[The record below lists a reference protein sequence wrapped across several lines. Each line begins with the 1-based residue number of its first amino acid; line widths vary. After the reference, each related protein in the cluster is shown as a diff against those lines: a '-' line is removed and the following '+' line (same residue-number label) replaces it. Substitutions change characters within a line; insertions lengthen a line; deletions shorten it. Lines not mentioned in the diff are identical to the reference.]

1 MYKILDKVNTPQD
14 LRKLD
19 VSELPGL
26 CDEIRD
32 YIVRCCA
39 SNPGHLA
46 SSLGAVELIVG
57 THYVFDTPSDKVV
70 FDVGHQAYAH
80 KIITD
85 RKEVFRNNRRK
96 DGISGFPNRDES
108 PYDSFGAGHAST
120 SISAA
125 LGLAKAAQL
134 TGSGEKVVA
143 MIGDG
148 SMTGGLAL
156 EGLNNAG
163 DSDTDLLVIL
173 NDNDMA
179 IDGSRGAMHSYLLK
193 ITTDPAYNRLKTHV
207 WNKLGSSNFRNWLQR
222 VIRNTKSG
230 LVNKSGGD
238 IFEAFGFR
246 YFGPIDGN
254 NVALVVQTLKRLKDI
269 KGPKILHTCTVKGKG
284 YAPAEAD
291 PTTWHAPGKFDPETG
306 ERKSAAQV
314 PSTGSGSG
322 RVRYQDVFGEV
333 LCELARKDPKVVGIT
348 PAMATGSGM
357 TAFAEEFPERF
368 FDVGIAEEHA
378 ATFAAGLA
386 AGGMKPYCSIYST
399 FAQRAYDEIVH
410 DVALQHLPVVF
421 CFDRAGLVGEDG
433 ATHQGVFDLA
443 AMRSIPNTVI
453 AAPKDEAELRDL
465 LYKGLGIKDGPFIIR
480 YPRGL
485 GEGSG
490 WKDSEPSPIE
500 TGKSELMTEGS
511 GVAVLAL
518 GPVVWKAVEAAARL
532 KEETGLCPAV
542 YNVRFLKPFDLQMME
557 DLSGFKAI
565 LTLEE
570 GALKG
575 GLYSE
580 VSEYISSHGRS
591 TLVKGFG
598 VPDRF
603 IPQASATEQRT
614 ECGLDSGSIYSELR
628 ELFKNN

>member
-85 RKEVFRNNRRK
+85 RKEAFRNNRRK

-108 PYDSFGAGHAST
+108 PYDAFGAGHAST

-314 PSTGSGSG
+314 PSTGSGTG
-322 RVRYQDVFGEV
+322 KVRYQDVFGEV

-490 WKDSEPSPIE
+490 
-500 TGKSELMTEGS
+500 
-511 GVAVLAL
+511 
-518 GPVVWKAVEAAARL
+518 
-532 KEETGLCPAV
+532 
-542 YNVRFLKPFDLQMME
+542 
-557 DLSGFKAI
+557 
-565 LTLEE
+565 
-570 GALKG
+570 
-575 GLYSE
+575 
-580 VSEYISSHGRS
+580 
-591 TLVKGFG
+591 
-598 VPDRF
+598 
-603 IPQASATEQRT
+603 
-614 ECGLDSGSIYSELR
+614 
-628 ELFKNN
+628 

>member
-14 LRKLD
+14 LRKLEL
-19 VSELPGL
+19 SELPGL

-39 SNPGHLA
+39 ENPGHLA

-57 THYVFDTPSDKVV
+57 MHYVYDTPSDKLVY
-70 FDVGHQAYAH
+70 DVGHQAYAH
-80 KIITD
+80 KIITG
-85 RKEVFRNNRRK
+85 RKEAFKNNRK
-96 DGISGFPNRDES
+96 QDGISGFPNRDES
-108 PYDSFGAGHAST
+108 QFDAFGAGHAST
-120 SISAA
+120 SVSAA

-134 TGSGEKVVA
+134 SGTGEKVVA

-148 SMTGGLAL
+148 AMTGGLAL

-173 NDNDMA
+173 NDNEMA
-179 IDGSRGAMHSYLLK
+179 IDSNRGAIHSYLLK
-193 ITTDPAYNRLKTHV
+193 FTTDPAYNKLKTHV
-207 WNKLGSSNFRNWLQR
+207 WEKLGSGRLRNWLQR
-222 VIRNTKSG
+222 VVRNLKSG
-230 LVNKSGGD
+230 LVNRSGGD
-238 IFEAFGFR
+238 LFEAFGFR

-254 NVALVVQTLKRLKDI
+254 DIFRVVRTLRRLKDI

-306 ERKSAAQV
+306 ERKSAAPV
-314 PSTGSGSG
+314 PSTGSGSDKA
-322 RVRYQDVFGEV
+322 RYQDVFGEV

-357 TAFAEEFPERF
+357 TAFAEEFPDRF

-378 ATFAAGLA
+378 ATFSAGLA

-433 ATHQGVFDLA
+433 ATHQGAFDLA
-443 AMRSIPNTVI
+443 AMRSIPNTVL
-453 AAPKDEAELRDL
+453 AAPKDEKELKDM
-465 LYKGLGIKDGPFIIR
+465 LYMGLEITDGPYIIR

-485 GEGSG
+485 GEGVP
-490 WKDSEPSPIE
+490 WKDTIPSRLE
-500 TGKSELMTEGS
+500 AGKSEKLMDGS
-511 GVAVLAL
+511 SVAVLAL
-518 GPVVWKAVEAAARL
+518 GPVAHRAVEAASRI
-532 KEETGLCPAV
+532 KEETGRNPIV
-542 YNVRFLKPFDLQMME
+542 YNVRFLKPFDMEMME
-557 DLSGFKAI
+557 DVKDCSTI
-565 LTLEE
+565 ITLED

-575 GLYSE
+575 GLYDE
-580 VSEYISSHGRS
+580 VCEYVSGHGS
-591 TLVKGFG
+591 KATVKGFG

-603 IPQASATEQRT
+603 MPQATVSQQRKA
-614 ECGLDSGSIYSELR
+614 CGLDAESIYSVLSG
-628 ELFKNN
+628 LFKNN

>member
-1 MYKILDKVNTPQD
+1 MYKILDKVDTPQD

-19 VSELPGL
+19 LSELPGL

-39 SNPGHLA
+39 DNPGHLA

-57 THYVFDTPSDKVV
+57 MHYVFDTPSDKLV

-80 KIITD
+80 KIITG
-85 RKEVFRNNRRK
+85 RKEAFKGNRKK

-108 PYDSFGAGHAST
+108 PYDAFGAGHAST

-125 LGLAKAAQL
+125 LGLAKAAQV
-134 TGSGEKVVA
+134 SGLKEKVVA

-148 SMTGGLAL
+148 AMTGGLAL

-163 DSDTDLLVIL
+163 DSDTDILVVL

-179 IDGSRGAMHSYLLK
+179 IDGNRGALHSYLLK
-193 ITTDPAYNRLKTHV
+193 VTTDPAYNKIKTHV
-207 WNKLGSSNFRNWLQR
+207 WERLGAGRFRNWVQGMVR
-222 VIRNTKSG
+222 KAKSG
-230 LVNKSGGD
+230 LVTNSGGD
-238 IFEAFGFR
+238 FFEAFGFR

-254 NVALVVQTLKRLKDI
+254 DIGEVVNTLRRLKDI

-306 ERKSAAQV
+306 ERDKN
-314 PSTGSGSG
+314 SGTSG
-322 RVRYQDVFGEV
+322 VRYQDVFGEV

-348 PAMATGSGM
+348 PAMATGSGLA
-357 TAFAEEFPERF
+357 AFAEEFPDRF

-378 ATFAAGLA
+378 ATFSAGLA
-386 AGGMKPYCSIYST
+386 AGGMKPYCSIYSS
-399 FAQRAYDEIVH
+399 FAQRAYDEIIH

-421 CFDRAGLVGEDG
+421 CFDRAGVVGEDG

-443 AMRSIPNTVI
+443 SMRSIPNTVI

-465 LYKGLGIKDGPFIIR
+465 LWMGLGISDGPYIIR
-480 YPRGL
+480 YPRGT
-485 GEGSG
+485 GEGVP
-490 WKDSEPSPIE
+490 WRDSEPSKIE
-500 TGKSELMTEGS
+500 AGKAELLLEGS
-511 GVAVLAL
+511 EVAVLAL
-518 GPVVWKAVEAAARL
+518 GPSAHRATEAARRL
-532 KEETGLCPAV
+532 KEDTGYCPEV
-542 YNVRFLKPFDLQMME
+542 WNVRFLKPFDTAMLE
-557 DLSGFKAI
+557 HLKDFRAI
-565 LTLEE
+565 LTIED

-575 GLYSE
+575 GLFSE
-580 VSEYISSHGRS
+580 VSEYVSSHGMDAI
-591 TLVKGFG
+591 VKGIG

-603 IPQASATEQRT
+603 IPHASAAEQRRSF
-614 ECGLDSGSIYSELR
+614 GLDGEGIYSQLLR
-628 ELFKNN
+628 LYKNN